1 MKSAIILC
9 ALAAC
14 ANAAYYILDT
24 FPEPK
29 GAVTFWGT
37 LRYNADG
44 YSARQKECV
53 QQTGLRLNR
62 GDLGASTLTCP
73 GTESNVSLGLYFPQ
87 GYNGTIT
94 EVYDY
99 HNKLFY
105 PCVRIDN
112 GVTKSYGCGGIF
124 MQDLPPQ

>member
-24 FPEPK
+24 RPLND
-29 GAVTFWGT
+29 GTVTFWGT
-37 LRYNADG
+37 LRYDEDN
-44 YSARQKECV
+44 YTARQKECV
-53 QQTGLRLNR
+53 QKVGIRLNR
-62 GDLGASTLTCP
+62 GDLGGSMLTCP
-73 GTESNVSLGLYFPQ
+73 ETESNIRLGLYFPQ

-105 PCVRIDN
+105 PCVRIN
-112 GVTKSYGCGGIF
+112 NEVTKSYGCGGIF
-124 MQDLPPQ
+124 THDLPPQ